1 MRISISSASVSST
14 SIRWSKRSAAMTAK
28 LPRMLLRVDRPADGV
43 AVLTLDRP
51 EKRNALSLD
60 LRVEL
65 AEALDALAADED
77 VRCVVV
83 TGAGTAFCAGMDVT
97 QFGGDRAHK
106 ERIVQTSTRL
116 FDRLARAPLPIVAAV
131 NGPALAGGF
140 ALALLCDVRV
150 ASTTATFGFP
160 KIGRYAAAAA
170 ALPEALARRLSLT
183 GEILDA
189 ERALAL
195 GVVSE
200 VYEPDA
206 LGPAAVALAARIAA
220 APGHVTREVKRRVL
234 LGGEQTW
241 LALLADEGRVLREA
255 LLG

>member
-1 MRISISSASVSST
+1 
-14 SIRWSKRSAAMTAK
+14 
-28 LPRMLLRVDRPADGV
+28 MLLRVDRPADGV

-160 KIGRYAAAAA
+160 EIGRYIPPSYAAAAA
-170 ALPEALARRLSLT
+170 ALPEALARRLSLA

>member
-1 MRISISSASVSST
+1 
-14 SIRWSKRSAAMTAK
+14 
-28 LPRMLLRVDRPADGV
+28 MLLRVDRPADGV

-160 KIGRYAAAAA
+160 EIGRYIPPSYAAAAA
-170 ALPEALARRLSLT
+170 ALPEALARRLSLA
-183 GEILDA
+183 GEILHA

>member
-1 MRISISSASVSST
+1 
-14 SIRWSKRSAAMTAK
+14 MTAK

-160 KIGRYAAAAA
+160 EIGRYIPPSYAAAAA